1 MLIID
6 EPIARIIL
14 LISRFLFLFVIHFW
28 IYRSLANSG
37 NSVICSKGFNEKH
50 PSNGS
55 SEILRVSED
64 FLFGVKII
72 WKSLNLFSFIIVSI
86 HKVVVV
92 RAAVRFMRF
101 LALMNSSRAAE
112 VFFVPWGIFLK
123 EYVIFV
129 FINDICYFL
138 IYLVSSLR
146 ASVEFEIITV
156 T

>member
-1 MLIID
+1 MLIVD
-6 EPIARIIL
+6 ESIARILFVIP
-14 LISRFLFLFVIHFW
+14 RFLFLFVIYFW
-28 IYRSLANSG
+28 IYRAIRSFVRKNLTRNILQM
-37 NSVICSKGFNEKH
+37 VRWI
-50 PSNGS
+50 

-72 WKSLNLFSFIIVSI
+72 WTSLNLFSFIIVSI

-92 RAAVRFMRF
+92 SAAVRFMRL
-101 LALMNSSRAAE
+101 LALMNSSRVAE

-123 EYVIFV
+123 EYVTFV

-138 IYLVSSLR
+138 IYSFLSLR